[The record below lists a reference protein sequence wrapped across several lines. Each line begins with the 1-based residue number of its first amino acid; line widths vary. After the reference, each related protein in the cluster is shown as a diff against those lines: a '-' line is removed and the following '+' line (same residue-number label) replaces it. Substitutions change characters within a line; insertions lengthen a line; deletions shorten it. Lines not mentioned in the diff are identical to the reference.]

1 MTNVLPVT
9 YAYIYMRTREEGSK
23 RRRERE
29 SYEQLRVNASSF
41 IFDAE
46 FIETSYSRDIIT
58 IKKTKE
64 IKRVA

>member
-41 IFDAE
+41 IFDTE

>member
-9 YAYIYMRTREEGSK
+9 YAYIYMCTREEGSK

-29 SYEQLRVNASSF
+29 SYEQLRVNTSSF
-41 IFDAE
+41 IFDTE
-46 FIETSYSRDIIT
+46 FIETSYSRDIMT

>member
-41 IFDAE
+41 IFDTE
-46 FIETSYSRDIIT
+46 FIETSYSRDIMT

>member
-29 SYEQLRVNASSF
+29 SYEQLRVNTSSF
-41 IFDAE
+41 IFDTE
-46 FIETSYSRDIIT
+46 FIETSYSRDIMT

>member
-9 YAYIYMRTREEGSK
+9 YAYIYMRTREEGNK

-41 IFDAE
+41 IFDTE
-46 FIETSYSRDIIT
+46 FIETSYSRDIMT